1 VGVLSPRAR
10 VERPGVRAPVGRP
23 STIRRHVLPHVMP
36 SIVGQAKP
44 GAVSTAPNEERPIAA
59 ASGPASVVR
68 PIPSAYGFVLSSSSS
83 VRRPD
88 GGTPSPRW
96 HRGSDPVTAPPS
108 GPSGRRSEE

>member
-36 SIVGQAKP
+36 SIAGQAKP
-44 GAVSTAPNEERPIAA
+44 GAVSTVPNEERPIAA

-68 PIPSAYGFVLSSSSS
+68 PIPSVYGFVLSS
-83 VRRPD
+83 VECPATGRGHAVAAP
-88 GGTPSPRW
+88 TP
-96 HRGSDPVTAPPS
+96 RGSDPVTAPPS